1 MWTGNQVTR
10 SRGGLNGGTLSPLS
24 RISGGG
30 GGLVDAFGQWL
41 RAGGSSEGTI
51 SLRSAH
57 LRRFGKRADLA
68 AATYDD
74 VVAWLGDPNLK
85 PSTRHSYRAS
95 LRMFYRW
102 MRVTGR
108 REDDPT
114 ESTRSIPVPRAQPR
128 PARNED
134 VAEALGKASQE
145 DRLALL
151 LASLAGL
158 RRAEIAGLH
167 ADDIDDTT
175 IRITGKGGVVR
186 TIPIHPALMRELK
199 PWAARGG
206 YLFRGRDGVG
216 PVTADAMGRR
226 ISRLL
231 DTGAHSL
238 RHKFATDAYRGSKDI
253 RAVQEL
259 LGHASVSTTQVYMAV
274 DGDAL
279 AQAVNS
285 IAG

>member
-1 MWTGNQVTR
+1 V
-10 SRGGLNGGTLSPLS
+10 GGRCHPFPVSA
-24 RISGGG
+24 GG
-30 GGLVDAFGQWL
+30 GGLIDGFSEWLGAGGASQGTVSL
-41 RAGGSSEGTI
+41 RA
-51 SLRSAH
+51 AH
-57 LRRFGKRADLA
+57 LRRFSKRADLA
-68 AATYDD
+68 TASSDD

-85 PSTRHSYRAS
+85 PSTKHSYRAS

-114 ESTRSIPVPRAQPR
+114 EATRSIPVPRAQPR
-128 PARNED
+128 PAKDAD
-134 VAEALGKASQE
+134 VAAALAGASQE
-145 DRLALL
+145 DRLAVL
-151 LASLAGL
+151 LAALAGL

-175 IRITGKGGVVR
+175 IRITGKGGVIR
-186 TIPIHPALMRELK
+186 TIPIHPVLMRELK

-206 YLFRGRDGVG
+206 YLFRGRDGTS

-231 DTGAHSL
+231 DSGAHSL
-238 RHKFATDAYRGSKDI
+238 RHKFATDAYRGTKDI

-259 LGHASVSTTQVYMAV
+259 LGHASVATTQVYTAV

-279 AQAVNS
+279 SAAVNS